1 MVRSW
6 VRRGRP
12 TFSAYLIALSL
23 ALSVPLL
30 AFAAV
35 VSYELGT
42 KERAE
47 VEAGVFDAA
56 ARVRR
61 AADALV
67 ADALSGLRILATSR
81 AVRSNDLSGFHAEA
95 LVVGRELGG
104 HVALADAAG
113 ERLAYTRVP
122 WGTLLSSIDEGGV
135 VAAVVRTGEP
145 FVSGLLTS
153 PQTGERFVAVA
164 VPVHAGADTGRVLT
178 LEIPL
183 RKLLETVV
191 SADVGTP
198 RWGSISDRDGTV
210 LARSADNADHVGRRL
225 PGFSELT
232 SPAGT
237 WRGTGFLGITV
248 FGAYERSDLTGWTA
262 GVGVDEAALDA
273 PVAAWRMR
281 LVGLAAL
288 VLAITAIVAVPIC
301 REIAGTFAQ
310 LTAMAR
316 RLGMGQPLAAP
327 DVRIAEART
336 IASVMARAS
345 VHLSRRNAFLREAK
359 DDLEARVAA
368 RTRELEEKTTL
379 LQTTLDHMDQGLVM
393 VDADGRVSVYNRRA
407 VDLLELPEDLVASR
421 PTVAELHAHQ
431 LARNEFVR
439 DEDAERVKELYGGSA
454 FKERLYERERP
465 NGTILEIR
473 TVPRPEGG
481 AVRTF
486 TDVTA
491 RKTAEAEL
499 ARMARHDSL
508 TGLPNRA
515 SLRERLKERLAE
527 ALRHDRP
534 FSVLCLDLDRFKVV
548 NDTMGH
554 AAGDM
559 LLGLVAERLREV
571 VRGEDFLARVGGDE
585 FVLLCPEASGCARDE
600 TSGAALAQRIIAAL
614 AQRIIAALAQP
625 FALSGKPIEI
635 GVSIGIA
642 NAPRDGGTIDDLLKA
657 ADLALYRAK
666 GDGRNTHRVFA
677 PEMDAANIERQVL
690 EIELRHAIQR
700 GEITLAYQP
709 IVDVHGGGV
718 TAVEALCRWTHPRLG
733 AISPARFIPLA
744 EETGLIAPLGA
755 FVLETACREAAGWG
769 TPVRIAVNVSAVQFA
784 RADLL
789 AVVVAALEASRLP
802 VDRLELEITESVL
815 MDGATVLDTLH
826 ALRRLGVRLAMD
838 DFGTGYSSL
847 GYLERFPFDKLKID
861 GSFVKRIASTEADAI
876 VRAIASL
883 GERLGMTITA
893 EGVETSEQLRLVRE
907 VGCQEAQG
915 YHVGRPVPAEEI
927 RHRLRGGRT
936 EAA

>member
-1 MVRSW
+1 MFRSW
-6 VRRGRP
+6 VRRGLP
-12 TFSAYLIALSL
+12 TFSAYLVALSL

-30 AFAAV
+30 AFGAAV
-35 VSYELGT
+35 SYQLGT
-42 KERAE
+42 RERAA
-47 VEAGVFDAA
+47 VEDGVFEAA
-56 ARVRR
+56 ERVRR

-67 ADALSGLRILATSR
+67 ADALTGLRILAASR
-81 AVRSNDLSGFHAEA
+81 AIRSDDLSGFYAEA
-95 LVVGRELGG
+95 LVAGRELGG
-104 HVALADAAG
+104 YVALAEATG

-122 WGTLLSSIDEGGV
+122 WGALLSSIDEGGV
-135 VAAVVRTGEP
+135 VATVVRTHEP

-164 VPVHAGADTGRVLT
+164 VPVHVGAETGRVLT

-183 RKLLETVV
+183 SKLLETVV
-191 SADVGTP
+191 TAEVGTP
-198 RWGSISDRDGTV
+198 RWGSISDRDGRV
-210 LARSADNADHVGRRL
+210 LARSADNDAHVGRTL
-225 PGFSELT
+225 PGFAQLT
-232 SPAGT
+232 GPAGT
-237 WRGTGFLGITV
+237 WRGTGFLDITV

-262 GVGVDEAALDA
+262 GVGVDEAALEA
-273 PVAAWRMR
+273 PIAAWRLR
-281 LVGLAAL
+281 LVGLAA
-288 VLAITAIVAVPIC
+288 VALGIMAAVALPIC
-301 REIAGTFAQ
+301 REITGTFAQ

-316 RLGMGQPLAAP
+316 RLGMGQPLSAP
-327 DVRIAEART
+327 AVGIAEART

-345 VHLSRRNAFLREAK
+345 VHLSRRDAFLREAK
-359 DDLEARVAA
+359 DELEARVAA
-368 RTRELEEKTTL
+368 RTHELQEKTTL

-393 VDADGRVSVYNRRA
+393 VDVDGRVSVYNRRA
-407 VDLLELPEDLVASR
+407 VDLLELPEALVASR
-421 PTVAELHAHQ
+421 PTVADLHAYQ
-431 LARNEFVR
+431 VSKNEFVR
-439 DEDAERVKELYGGSA
+439 PEDADRVKELYGGTA

-486 TDVTA
+486 TDITA
-491 RKTAEAEL
+491 RKKAEAEL

-527 ALRHDRP
+527 ANRHDRP

-559 LLGLVAERLREV
+559 LLDLVADRLRGV

-585 FVLLCPEASGCARDE
+585 FVLLCPEAAGSPGGE
-600 TSGAALAQRIIAAL
+600 ALARRIIAAC
-614 AQRIIAALAQP
+614 AEP
-625 FALSGKPIEI
+625 FTLSGKPIEI

-642 NAPRDGGTIDDLLKA
+642 NAPADGATIDDLLKA

-677 PEMDAANIERQVL
+677 PEMDAANVERQEL

-709 IVDVHGGGV
+709 IVDVRDGRV

-733 AISPARFIPLA
+733 TISPARFIPLA

-769 TPVRIAVNVSAVQFA
+769 SPVRIAVNVSAVQFA

-802 VDRLELEITESVL
+802 ADRLELEITESVL
-815 MDGATVLDTLH
+815 MDGATVLETLH

-861 GSFVKRIASTEADAI
+861 GSFVERIASTEADAI

-883 GERLGMTITA
+883 GARLGMTITA
-893 EGVETSEQLRLVRE
+893 EGVETEEQLRLVRE

-915 YHVGRPVPAEEI
+915 YLVGRPVAADAI
-927 RHRLRGGRT
+927 RRRLGGSRT
-936 EAA
+936 QAA